1 MIVIVTIA
9 KITVKYTA
17 IALYSKQEPGRD
29 GKPVRKREKCDLFER
44 IGRIHYKVSL
54 STGVSLLLAHK
65 QRQYIYINNN
75 TESYNICCIFTLRLM
90 CRI

>member
-65 QRQYIYINNN
+65 QWQYIYILIIIQKAII
-75 TESYNICCIFTLRLM
+75 YVVYLLFD
-90 CRI
+90 